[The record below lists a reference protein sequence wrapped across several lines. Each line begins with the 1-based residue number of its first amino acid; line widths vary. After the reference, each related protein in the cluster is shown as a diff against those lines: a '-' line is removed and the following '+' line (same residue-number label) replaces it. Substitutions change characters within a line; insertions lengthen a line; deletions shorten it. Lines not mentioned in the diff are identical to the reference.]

1 MRAEAPGGR
10 LLPLYDEEL
19 GHLRRMAA
27 EFADAHPK
35 IAGRLRLSADAI
47 DDPHVARLMEGF
59 AFVAARIRQKL
70 DDEYPEITNAMLGGL
85 YPHLL
90 APFPS
95 CTVMQF
101 EPPPGMDDVFRLP
114 RGTRLQ
120 MEPVD
125 GEACQYRTTQD
136 TELWPIR
143 IVQAELSGRPL
154 RAPQARRFES
164 AVASLRVVLETAVPG
179 GFTHLGVDRLRFYL
193 RGPAQQGTALLQLLS
208 CHVLGVAAA
217 DHPDD
222 GRAVFLPR
230 TAVGAVGFGPDEALV
245 PQPSRTLPGYRLLTE
260 YFAFP
265 AKFLFVDVSG
275 LSAKTLQGAGSR
287 LELFFYLDRMPPGLE
302 RQVGADSFALGC
314 APAVN
319 LFSQRA
325 EPVMLTHAAPEY
337 LVLPDA
343 RRHATREV
351 HSVDRVTLAVPGAEP
366 VEALPFWASHHAA
379 DPDRQRLFYAT
390 IRRRLGERDD
400 STDVAISLVDT
411 ELSLS
416 SRADGVLA
424 VETTCMNRDLPSRIP
439 YGGEHPVVTLVE
451 GAAELSAVR
460 CLLPPTPTLRRPS
473 AERSAWRLVSHL
485 SLNHLSISGEE
496 GADALREILALHDVR
511 DVPETRGAL
520 DAVRGVSSR
529 RATARLA
536 ESGTMCRGLDV
547 ELELDGRSVDP
558 GTAYL
563 FASVIERFLGL
574 YASINAFTRLGVR
587 LHGRGE
593 LNHRWPARAGDRP
606 LL

>member
-1 MRAEAPGGR
+1 MRAEEPGGR

-59 AFVAARIRQKL
+59 AFVAARVRQKL
-70 DDEYPEITNAMLGGL
+70 DDEFPEVTNAMLGGL

-95 CTVMQF
+95 CTVAQF
-101 EPPPGMDDVFRLP
+101 DPPPGMDDVLRLP

-125 GEACQYRTTQD
+125 GEACQFRTTQAV
-136 TELWPIR
+136 ELWPLR
-143 IVQAELSGRPL
+143 IAAAELTGRPL
-154 RAPQARRFES
+154 RAPQARRFEA
-164 AVASLRVVLETAVPG
+164 AVASLRIVLETSAPG
-179 GFTHLGVDRLRFYL
+179 GFTALGLDRLRLYL
-193 RGPAQQGTALLQLLS
+193 RGPAQQGPALLQLLS
-208 CHVLGVAAA
+208 CHLLGAAAA

-222 GRAVFLPR
+222 SRAVLLPPGC
-230 TAVGAVGFGPDEALV
+230 VGAVGFGPEEALL
-245 PQPSRTLPGYRLLTE
+245 PQHSRTLPGYRLLTE

-265 AKFLFVDVSG
+265 AKFLFLDVSG

-287 LELFFYLDRMPPGLE
+287 LELFFYLSRMPPGLE
-302 RQVGADSFALGC
+302 RQVGTDSFALGC
-314 APAVN
+314 TPAVN

-325 EPVMLTHAAPEY
+325 EPLMLTHAAPEY

-366 VEALPFWASHHAA
+366 VEALPFWASHHAP
-379 DPDRQRLFYAT
+379 DPARRRLFYTTA
-390 IRRRLGERDD
+390 RRRLGERDD
-400 STDVAISLVDT
+400 STDVAVSLVDT

-416 SRADGVLA
+416 SRADGVLTI
-424 VETTCMNRDLPSRIP
+424 ETTCMNRDLPARLP
-439 YGGEHPVVTLVE
+439 YGGEHPLVTLVD
-451 GAAELSAVR
+451 GAAELTTVR
-460 CLLPPTPTLRRPS
+460 CLLPPTPTLRPPPS
-473 AERSAWRLVSHL
+473 ERSAWRLISHL
-485 SLNHLSISGEE
+485 SLNHLSVSGAE
-496 GADALREILALHDVR
+496 GADALREILALHDLR
-511 DVPETRGAL
+511 GVPETRAAL
-520 DAVRGVSSR
+520 EAVRTVASR

-547 ELELDGRSVDP
+547 ELELDGRIIDA

-563 FASVIERFLGL
+563 FASVVERFLGL